1 MAILIDETTRVL
13 VQGVTGREGT
23 FHAARMRA
31 AGTNVVAGTSPGRAG
46 QDVSGVP
53 VFDTVADAIA
63 QTGADVSV
71 VFVPAGFARDAM
83 IESADAGIQLIVC
96 VTEDIP
102 ARDMAEVISHL
113 ERRNTLLIGP
123 NGPGIVTP
131 RRCNVG
137 IMPAEVCMP
146 GSVGV
151 VSRSGTLTYEVV
163 SALTDTGIGQSTVV
177 GMGGDPVHGLGFV
190 DCLERYQADPETEAI
205 VLIGE
210 IGGNDEETAA
220 AVHQEARHQAGDR
233 VPRRLRGA
241 ARQAHGPR
249 RRHRGGR
256 RRHRRRQEEGP
267 RGRGHPRGQG
277 ALRGHPAAAEEH
289 GEGGE
294 EALVAEARRRHR
306 RGAAH
311 HRAGRGGGARR
322 RPGLPGP
329 GRAGPHRGR
338 ARRDRP
344 RHRGGAG
351 RLRRDHRLRPAGD
364 HAHPRAT
371 R

>member
-13 VQGVTGREGT
+13 VQGITGREGT
-23 FHAARMRA
+23 FHAARMQA

-46 QDVSGVP
+46 QEVAGVP
-53 VFDTVADAIA
+53 VFDTVADAVA

-71 VFVPAGFARDAM
+71 IFVPAGFARDAM
-83 IESADAGIQLIVC
+83 IESADAGIRLIVC

-163 SALTDTGIGQSTVV
+163 SALTDTGIGQSTVI

-190 DCLERYQADPETEAI
+190 DCLSLYQADPETEAVI
-205 VLIGE
+205 LIGE

-220 AVHQEARHQAGDR
+220 AFITRHVTKPVVAYIAGFAAPPGKR
-233 VPRRLRGA
+233 MGHAGA
-241 ARQAHGPR
+241 IV
-249 RRHRGGR
+249 
-256 RRHRRRQEEGP
+256 E
-267 RGRGHPRGQG
+267 
-277 ALRGHPAAAEEH
+277 
-289 GEGGE
+289 
-294 EALVAEARRRHR
+294 
-306 RGAAH
+306 
-311 HRAGRGGGARR
+311 
-322 RPGLPGP
+322 
-329 GRAGPHRGR
+329 
-338 ARRDRP
+338 
-344 RHRGGAG
+344 GGAG
-351 RLRRDHRLRPAGD
+351 TAADKKKALEAAGIPVAKAPSEVIPLLRKSMEKAERKRNG
-364 HAHPRAT
+364 
-371 R
+371 

>member
-13 VQGVTGREGT
+13 VQGVTGREGA

-46 QDVSGVP
+46 QEVAGVP
-53 VFDTVADAIA
+53 VFDTVSDAVA
-63 QTGADVSV
+63 QTAADVSV
-71 VFVPAGFARDAM
+71 IFVPSGFARDAM
-83 IESADAGIQLIVC
+83 IEAADAGIRLIVC

-113 ERRNTLLIGP
+113 ERRDTLLIGP

-146 GSVGV
+146 GPVGV

-163 SALTDTGIGQSTVV
+163 NALTDIGIGQSTVI

-190 DCLERYQADPETEAI
+190 DCLAYYQEDPETEAV

-220 AVHQEARHQAGDR
+220 AFVKKHVTKPVVAFLAGFAAPPGKR
-233 VPRRLRGA
+233 MGHAGA
-241 ARQAHGPR
+241 II
-249 RRHRGGR
+249 
-256 RRHRRRQEEGP
+256 E
-267 RGRGHPRGQG
+267 
-277 ALRGHPAAAEEH
+277 
-289 GEGGE
+289 
-294 EALVAEARRRHR
+294 
-306 RGAAH
+306 
-311 HRAGRGGGARR
+311 
-322 RPGLPGP
+322 
-329 GRAGPHRGR
+329 
-338 ARRDRP
+338 
-344 RHRGGAG
+344 GGAG
-351 RLRRDHRLRPAGD
+351 TATDKKKALEAAGIPV
-364 HAHPRAT
+364 AKAPSEVIPLLKKSMEKAAKKRSG
-371 R
+371 

>member
-13 VQGVTGREGT
+13 VQGITGREGT
-23 FHAARMRA
+23 FHATRMRA

-46 QDVSGVP
+46 QEVAGVP
-53 VFDTVADAIA
+53 VFDTVADAVA

-71 VFVPAGFARDAM
+71 VFVPSGFSRDAM
-83 IESADAGIQLIVC
+83 IEAADGGIRLIVC

-113 ERRNTLLIGP
+113 ERRDTLLIGP

-163 SALTDTGIGQSTVV
+163 NALTDTGIGQSTII

-190 DCLERYQADPETEAI
+190 DCLALYQDDPETEAV

-220 AVHQEARHQAGDR
+220 AFIKKHVTKPVVAFLAGFAAPPGKR
-233 VPRRLRGA
+233 MGHAGA
-241 ARQAHGPR
+241 IV
-249 RRHRGGR
+249 
-256 RRHRRRQEEGP
+256 E
-267 RGRGHPRGQG
+267 
-277 ALRGHPAAAEEH
+277 
-289 GEGGE
+289 
-294 EALVAEARRRHR
+294 
-306 RGAAH
+306 
-311 HRAGRGGGARR
+311 
-322 RPGLPGP
+322 
-329 GRAGPHRGR
+329 
-338 ARRDRP
+338 
-344 RHRGGAG
+344 GGAG
-351 RLRRDHRLRPAGD
+351 TAADKKKALEAAGIPV
-364 HAHPRAT
+364 AKAPSEVIPLLQKSVEKAKKKRGG
-371 R
+371 